1 MLLSSRFPR
10 FLSFFSA
17 YLYQGLVAG
26 FSLTALTNHY
36 AAAGLGAAEVGR
48 HFAVAGL
55 PWTVQPVLWG
65 PLVDRFTD
73 FRMGRR
79 RFWIAVAIV
88 GAHGALATLLLVDDP
103 LATVGLV
110 SAVFLAHSVFAS
122 LLDTALDGTI
132 INQVPPAELGRTSA
146 CTRGGF
152 VTGAALSAALC
163 SWSLGAY
170 GFGPTVAALL
180 AAGLIATLPPPRP
193 RAGG

>member
-1 MLLSSRFPR
+1 
-10 FLSFFSA
+10 
-17 YLYQGLVAG
+17 
-26 FSLTALTNHY
+26 
-36 AAAGLGAAEVGR
+36 
-48 HFAVAGL
+48 
-55 PWTVQPVLWG
+55 
-65 PLVDRFTD
+65 VDRFTD

-132 INQVPPAELGRTSA
+132 IDQVPPAELGRTSA

-170 GFGPTVAALL
+170 GFGPTVAALSPR
-180 AAGLIATLPPPRP
+180 AASRRSRLSSPASGRMTPGSRCGGGPPRRRASRRPRPSGTSPGASLPPSSGPGRWRSSCSASRWSSP
-193 RAGG
+193 